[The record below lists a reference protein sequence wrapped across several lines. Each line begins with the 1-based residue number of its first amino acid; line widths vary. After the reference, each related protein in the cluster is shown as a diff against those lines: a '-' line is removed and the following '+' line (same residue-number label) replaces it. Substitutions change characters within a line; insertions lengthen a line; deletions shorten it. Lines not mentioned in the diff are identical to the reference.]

1 MHEPARTAPPGAARP
16 CVLVLSFTD
25 LGRDPRVHRQIR
37 FLAERY
43 AVVAAGTGDPRVPG
57 VEYVALAPRPKAL
70 GGRLVGALRLA
81 LRRYEAYYWAT
92 RAVSDC
98 LARLAG
104 RSFDLVVAN
113 DIETLPVAL
122 RLAGDAP
129 VLFDAHEYAP
139 LEFEDQLLF
148 RALHRPYRFH
158 LCRAYMPRAHACST
172 VCDRIAEEYAR
183 LAGARPTVVWNAP
196 DFEPLEP
203 SPVDPDRIRLVHH
216 GGTQRSRRL
225 EGMIRM
231 MRHLDER
238 FSLDLVLAGR
248 DTHYVD
254 SLRRE
259 AGADPRIRFLDP
271 VPMRMLPAFLNRY
284 DVGVFLLPPVNFNY
298 RHALPNKLFEFV
310 QARIGVAIGP
320 SPEMARLVERHAL
333 GVVARDFAPTSLA
346 ACLGA
351 LSADRVR
358 QLKANAA
365 RAARELSA
373 DRARRQIR
381 DLAASALGGMA

>member
-1 MHEPARTAPPGAARP
+1 MPEPARTARP
-16 CVLVLSFTD
+16 RVLVLSFTD

-37 FLAERY
+37 FLAERH
-43 AVVAAGTGDPRVPG
+43 AVVASGTGDPRVSG
-57 VEYVALAPRPKAL
+57 VEFVALAPHAKAL

-81 LRRYEAYYWAT
+81 LRRYESYYWAT
-92 RAVSDC
+92 RAVADC
-98 LARLAG
+98 QARLAG
-104 RSFDLVVAN
+104 RSFDLLLAN

-148 RALHRPYRFH
+148 RALHRPYRFA
-158 LCRAYMPRAHACST
+158 LCRTYMPRARACTT
-172 VCDRIAEEYAR
+172 VCDRIAEEYAA
-183 LAGARPTVVWNAP
+183 LAGTRPTVVWNAP

-203 SPVDPDRIRLVHH
+203 SSVDARRIRLVHH

-238 FSLDLVLAGR
+238 FTLDLVLAGP
-248 DTHYVD
+248 DSDYV
-254 SLRRE
+254 SRLRGE
-259 AGADPRIRFLDP
+259 AAADPRIRFLDP
-271 VPMRMLPAFLNRY
+271 VPMRTLPAFLNRY
-284 DVGVFLLPPVNFNY
+284 DMGVFLLPPVNFNY
-298 RHALPNKLFEFV
+298 RYALPNKLFEFV

-320 SPEMARLVERHAL
+320 SPEMVRLVERHAL
-333 GVVARDFAPTSLA
+333 GVVADDFAPASLA
-346 ACLGA
+346 ARLAA
-351 LSADRVR
+351 LDAERIR

-373 DRARRQIR
+373 DRARRQIL
-381 DLAASALGGMA
+381 DLAAQALDGSA